1 MGLQENGTFQVRA
14 TSNGNYNDSDRYMV
28 LQEIPTLTTEAIANS
43 TYISGTA
50 VGQSVVDIWENGVKL
65 ASTKADQSGHWSAP
79 LIRDFQQIKMYKFVL
94 LCVDNILIA

>member
-65 ASTKADQSGHWSAP
+65 ASTKADQSGHWSP
-79 LIRDFQQIKMYKFVL
+79 P
-94 LCVDNILIA
+94 